1 MKKNYFFAFLIVS
14 FYANAQDKIVFS
26 YDVAGNQI
34 ERKLCISCTDPN
46 AKYVSDPKLLTK
58 ANLITSDVS
67 EFISYYPN
75 PVQQELYLSWQLAN
89 NNALTTIQTFDL
101 SGRLIQSYQGLE
113 SANVQTVSFANYP
126 TGVYAVV
133 LAYKNGETKSIKIV
147 KQ

>member
-1 MKKNYFFAFLIVS
+1 MKYTYIFTLLFSS
-14 FYANAQDKIVFS
+14 FYATAQDKITFD
-26 YDVAGNQI
+26 YDAAGNQTKR
-34 ERKLCISCTDPN
+34 ELCINCATTAKVITDP
-46 AKYVSDPKLLTK
+46 KQLTK
-58 ANLITSDVS
+58 ADLIPSDVS

-89 NNALTTIQTFDL
+89 NNAVTTIQTFDL
-101 SGRLIQSYQGLE
+101 NGRLIQSYQGLE